1 MKILIGVLITLCLL
15 VCIHQAHAETT
26 TINQKGMPVPS
37 AMAPSMSA
45 FSQDVCAVPISAA
58 GNLGFISLS
67 GGTVLLDENCVKIK
81 LAKTLN
87 DLGLKVA
94 AVSVLCQDPKVW
106 DAMEMSGS
114 PCPMGGAV
122 GFTAKKAWYEKD
134 PEKFRKL
141 YGPNYTLPT
150 PSTTNMLGTV
160 ISNLI
165 AKVTSFL
172 DLCLAVVSHLK
183 KHCNNII
190 VGGIDQVILIVQYI
204 KSQLVALKWN
214 IELCLAQLTRAVLL
228 MKLGLMNVLHKIGQV
243 GQQLLITV
251 RQILQRVLNLLKRG
265 R

>member
-1 MKILIGVLITLCLL
+1 MKKIIALLLFIGLMGCTL
-15 VCIHQAHAETT
+15 HTWAETT

-122 GFTAKKAWYEKD
+122 GYTAKKAWYEKD

-141 YGPNYTLPT
+141 YGQNYTLPT
-150 PSTTNMLGTV
+150 PPNT
-160 ISNLI
+160 
-165 AKVTSFL
+165 K
-172 DLCLAVVSHLK
+172 
-183 KHCNNII
+183 
-190 VGGIDQVILIVQYI
+190 
-204 KSQLVALKWN
+204 
-214 IELCLAQLTRAVLL
+214 E
-228 MKLGLMNVLHKIGQV
+228 
-243 GQQLLITV
+243 
-251 RQILQRVLNLLKRG
+251 
-265 R
+265 